1 MRTNSV
7 PVFISFLMVFPL
19 IYNNVYQG
27 ISSVDKKLLEMSE
40 IYSFTNI
47 KKVKFIYIPAVI
59 PYFITAATT
68 SLGFAWKSGIAAEV
82 ICTPKFSIGRQL
94 YNSKIYL
101 EIPELFAWTTAVIL
115 LSIVVEKSLMLVL
128 NALRRRWYKWE

>member
-1 MRTNSV
+1 
-7 PVFISFLMVFPL
+7 
-19 IYNNVYQG
+19 
-27 ISSVDKKLLEMSE
+27 MSE

-128 NALRRRWYKWE
+128 NALRKRWYKWE